1 MAGRSRGLI
10 LRFDPDAVGFFD
22 HVPVG
27 NDVATRVDNH
37 ARSQGALA
45 DIGAIGSA
53 LTAEKL
59 VEEILKAAV
68 VVALITGVSL
78 RIARPAPARRLNGR
92 FGVDVDNTRLDL
104 LGDL

>member
-1 MAGRSRGLI
+1 MAGRSRWLI
-10 LRFDPDAVGFFD
+10 LQLDPDAVGFFD

-45 DIGAIGSA
+45 DIGAVGST
-53 LTAEKL
+53 LTAEKF
-59 VEEILKAAV
+59 VKEILKAAV
-68 VVALITGVSL
+68 VVALIAGVSL
-78 RIARPAPARRLNGR
+78 RVARPAPPRRLNRR
-92 FGVDVDNTRLDL
+92 FGIDVDYTRLDL